1 MATEDKD
8 EPFRFPATYPLKV
21 MGRNTNEFYSVVSA
35 IVEKHVAGGGEV
47 TYSSK
52 TSSGDKYISITA
64 TFSAKAGSSSTRSTK
79 SLPKATFRP
88 DGPVNPA
95 YSL

>member
-8 EPFRFPATYPLKV
+8 EPFRFPCAYPLKV

-64 TFSAKAGSSSTRSTK
+64 TFSAESREQLNALYKELAESN
-79 SLPKATFRP
+79 LVLMA
-88 DGPVNPA
+88 
-95 YSL
+95 L